1 MTLGAED
8 ETGDNTS
15 HSLFNQPNHVF
26 VADNGEIYVSDGYQN
41 SRVVHFAGNGDF
53 IRVIGGELGSG
64 DYQFDIPHGVALDS
78 KGRILVNDS
87 GNQRISAFDSS
98 GEFLEAWPFPSRGG
112 IVVMADDSVYVSDVN
127 AGAVNILRDGKL
139 VNSITVDARPHGLA
153 VDTDGTVYVSDARG
167 HKVIRI
173 KQQ

>member
-1 MTLGAED
+1 
-8 ETGDNTS
+8 
-15 HSLFNQPNHVF
+15 
-26 VADNGEIYVSDGYQN
+26 
-41 SRVVHFAGNGDF
+41 
-53 IRVIGGELGSG
+53 
-64 DYQFDIPHGVALDS
+64 
-78 KGRILVNDS
+78 
-87 GNQRISAFDSS
+87 
-98 GEFLEAWPFPSRGG
+98 
-112 IVVMADDSVYVSDVN
+112 MADDSVYVSDVN